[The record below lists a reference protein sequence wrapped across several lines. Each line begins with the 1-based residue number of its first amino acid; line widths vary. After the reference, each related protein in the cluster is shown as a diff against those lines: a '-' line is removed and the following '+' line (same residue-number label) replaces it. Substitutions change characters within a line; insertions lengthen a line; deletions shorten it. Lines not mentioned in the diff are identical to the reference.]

1 MKHFI
6 PATIAEEKTNKIADC
21 IACSQLC
28 YSSYIVNISQK
39 SLSSSKLSSVSSS
52 SSVSVFLLFLL
63 RIACSSVRESESF
76 DCNPG
81 PSDSSSSSKSGLK
94 TNIFQKKINN
104 GQILSSN
111 VRANVR
117 YSFDSSCD
125 EIDFHLM
132 MLECS
137 HQSANIN
144 TLSLVLYSILRR
156 KFFFMYRKNR
166 NQTFAGSESIKFESQ
181 FYKRIKKHSR

>member
-6 PATIAEEKTNKIADC
+6 PATIAEEKINKIADC

-28 YSSYIVNISQK
+28 YSSYIVNVSQK

-94 TNIFQKKINN
+94 TNIFQKKIIY

-132 MLECS
+132 RLECS
-137 HQSANIN
+137 HQSANSN
-144 TLSLVLYSILRR
+144 TLSLLLYSIPRK
-156 KFFFMYRKNR
+156 KFFFHVPKKSKSDFCWFGI
-166 NQTFAGSESIKFESQ
+166 NQI
-181 FYKRIKKHSR
+181 